1 MNKEEFLTTLRSELE
16 KKSVSNID
24 NMIEYYDEM
33 ICDRIE
39 DGMSEEDA
47 INSMDSISTIVN
59 EAVLDKT
66 IPTLM
71 KEKVSKS
78 RKEAKANGHSVLW
91 IVLAILGF
99 PIWLPLLLTFGI
111 VIFVLFVLLWVLVLT
126 CFIVLISFA
135 LAAVACL
142 ALPFFAF
149 SAPSLFLCIGAAL
162 VLGGLTVLLWKPIC
176 ACAKALT
183 RLIADFLRAV
193 KRLFV

>member
-78 RKEAKANGHSVLW
+78 HKEAKENGHSALW
-91 IVLAILGF
+91 IVLAIVGF
-99 PIWLPLLLTFGI
+99 PIWLPLLIIFAT
-111 VIFVLFVLLWVLVLT
+111 VILVLFILLWVLVLT
-126 CFIVLISFA
+126 CFIVLIAFGLSA
-135 LAAVACL
+135 IACL
-142 ALPFFAF
+142 AFPFFAF
-149 SAPSLFLCIGAAL
+149 SFPSFTLCIGFAL

-176 ACAKALT
+176 ALAKALV
-183 RLIADFLRAV
+183 RLIGDFLKSV